1 MILLIELTPVCIIL
15 YVSVQLSLSLSF
27 SVSVKVSEP
36 DRGGETTTGHGK
48 DDAGGSTADD

>member
-15 YVSVQLSLSLSF
+15 YVSVQLSLSF